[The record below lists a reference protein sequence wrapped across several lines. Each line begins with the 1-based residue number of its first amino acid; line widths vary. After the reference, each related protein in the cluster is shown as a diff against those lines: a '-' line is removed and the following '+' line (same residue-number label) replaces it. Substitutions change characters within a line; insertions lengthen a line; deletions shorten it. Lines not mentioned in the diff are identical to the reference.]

1 MKNSIRRLISFTMVL
16 ALLILSAAVLNSCY
30 VIKSGKMNKIEG
42 TYQLTGYSGKGDNI
56 AERGIIMYM
65 VIRADGTGYYAY
77 RDNNQTPYVSELRCR
92 FIQDT
97 EQAGL
102 YSYVEIDF
110 GTGTY
115 EKFGINAPT
124 WGKSTNLNSQKPVW
138 KPIEWGEP
146 LEIDYNISVDFLRV
160 DNATDLSYITEEFGK
175 APSLPYG
182 AKKYDGTYK
191 LEGVFLNDKSPDV
204 ATVPDNPYVY
214 YYVTFDFVDRTAQIY
229 NMSKSN
235 EITSTV
241 RISDIALLYENGNY
255 RIDVGGKSYVINTL
269 NSTLSC
275 SLDIEENIDDGCY
288 TLRFHHWG
296 DMSKE
301 QILDNIESDVSNYLA
316 TKDFSKD

>member
-1 MKNSIRRLISFTMVL
+1 MKNSIRRLVSLATVL

-42 TYQLTGYSGKGDNI
+42 TYQLTSYSGKGDYLI
-56 AERGIIMYM
+56 ERGIVMYM

-77 RDNNQTPYVSELRCR
+77 KDNTTEPYIAELRCR
-92 FIQDT
+92 FTQDT
-97 EQAGL
+97 EEAGK

-110 GTGTY
+110 GNGEY
-115 EKFGINAPT
+115 HNLGIHAPT

-138 KPIEWGEP
+138 KPIEWGKP

-160 DNATDLSYITEEFGK
+160 DNATDLSYINEEFGK
-175 APSLPYG
+175 APTLPYG

-191 LEGVFLNDKSPDV
+191 LEGVFVNDKSPDV

-214 YYVTFDFVDRTAQIY
+214 YYVTFDFVNRTAQIY

-241 RISDIALLYENGNY
+241 RISDIALLYDNGNY

-269 NSTLSC
+269 NSTLSY

-301 QILDNIESDVSNYLA
+301 QILDYIEDDVSAYLA
-316 TKDFSKD
+316 SKDFSQD